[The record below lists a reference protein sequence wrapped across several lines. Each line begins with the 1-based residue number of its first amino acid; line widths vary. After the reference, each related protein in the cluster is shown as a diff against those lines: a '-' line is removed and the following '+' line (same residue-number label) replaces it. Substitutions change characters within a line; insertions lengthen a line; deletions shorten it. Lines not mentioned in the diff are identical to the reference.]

1 MKKIILTVGLLVSQI
16 VNSQCD
22 YTNTMPSV
30 VGATKKVCFTQDEI
44 ITHGSIV
51 NYGEIII
58 NDGVEVQFN
67 GALQNYGSG
76 NFKLMGCDSKITST
90 TFGGVWLNVD
100 IERYCGSCVDTYIN
114 SAVAVDKGYFKT
126 AGAVSF
132 TNVGCQA
139 PLPIELISF
148 KAYGVKKGINAIT
161 WTTAMQLNNWYFEV
175 EKSRDGDE
183 WDVLIRVD
191 GEDGIEVMTYFV
203 NDVVSGVCY
212 YRLKQVDFNQTE
224 TFSNVVIVNKSNFK
238 KKIIQKVNFLGQEV
252 SDDYKGIVIIIYDD
266 QTRKITKQ

>member
-16 VNSQCD
+16 VKSQCD

-30 VGATKKVCFTQDEI
+30 VGATKVVCFTQDET

-76 NFKLMGCDSKITST
+76 NFKLMGCDSKIIST
-90 TFGGVWLNVD
+90 TFGGVWQNVD

-139 PLPIELISF
+139 PLPVELISF
-148 KAYGVKKGINAIT
+148 EAYRAKDGKNTIT
-161 WTTAMQLNNWYFEV
+161 WTTAMQLNNWYWDV
-175 EKSRDGDE
+175 EKSKDGVNWE
-183 WDVLIRVD
+183 TVVRVD
-191 GEDGIEVMTYFV
+191 GEDGIQEKIYFV
-203 NDVVSGVCY
+203 SDLASSVCY
-212 YRLKQVDFNQTE
+212 YRLKQVDFDQTE
-224 TFSNVVIVNKSNFK
+224 TFSNVAVVMKPLLK
-238 KKIIQKVNFLGQEV
+238 KKLCKKSKFPW
-252 SDDYKGIVIIIYDD
+252 
-266 QTRKITKQ
+266 TRSK